1 MTLMTEAEAWAFLA
15 DKWENYT
22 TWCGLPAIKLPTAT
36 ATRLCHSVW
45 FLKQSRMISENVR
58 DSMIVPINVYLRSIG
73 KLPYGWQR
81 NYEGAIER
89 AKFCRKQAELLNPL
103 TKLQQDEIKAWEI
116 VALHWENATQNYNGA
131 VTAKYN
137 NKQFYG
143 MCRFITR
150 LTTNNIISEITQ
162 ENILTK
168 IDRVLVGVGSF
179 LAPLTFEGAQVRVQ
193 FCRDQIQKIKQGR

>member
-1 MTLMTEAEAWAFLA
+1 MKLTDIIKPNIPCVIIKNNNLTYKWDGTFLWTS
-15 DKWENYT
+15 D
-22 TWCGLPAIKLPTAT
+22 GLKCSLTKT
-36 ATRLCHSVW
+36 
-45 FLKQSRMISENVR
+45 FLFDTDFEYIDWQS
-58 DSMIVPINVYLRSIG
+58 Y
-73 KLPYGWQR
+73 
-81 NYEGAIER
+81 
-89 AKFCRKQAELLNPL
+89 AKSF
-103 TKLQQDEIKAWEI
+103 KLQQEEIKAWEI